1 MASLTSDQAVMAGK
15 AHGFFNMTSQI
26 TRSID
31 GVDSSDSSRLV
42 WRAHAINTENIYW
55 GNYQRE
61 CLRTAQVLEEYHRII
76 EGMGGTGSRLI

>member
-1 MASLTSDQAVMAGK
+1 VIVGK
-15 AHGFFNMTSQI
+15 VHGFFNMTSQI

-31 GVDSSDSSRLV
+31 GVDSGDSGRLV
-42 WRAHAINTENIYW
+42 QRACAINTENIYW

-76 EGMGGTGSRLI
+76 EGMGGIGSRFI